1 LADFSLETRYD
12 KDPSIVYR
20 EIAGEA
26 VLVPIRRNV
35 ADMAKIYNLDE
46 VAADIWQ
53 LIDGQRTLA
62 EVRDALLDEYDVAPD
77 VLEADLGDLV
87 QKLVSI
93 GALKTC

>member
-1 LADFSLETRYD
+1 VTDLLEARYE

-35 ADMAKIYNLDE
+35 ADMAKIYSLDP
-46 VAADIWQ
+46 VGADIWK
-53 LIDGQRTLA
+53 LIDGQRTLGD
-62 EVRDALLDEYDVAPD
+62 VRDALLAEYDVAPD
-77 VLEADLGDLV
+77 VLDADLGDFV

-93 GALKTC
+93 GVLKVC

>member
-1 LADFSLETRYD
+1 LLETRYE

-35 ADMAKIYNLDE
+35 ADMEKIYSLDP
-46 VAADIWQ
+46 VGADIWQ
-53 LIDGQRTLA
+53 LIDGRRTLGD
-62 EVRDALLDEYDVAPD
+62 VRDALLAEYDVAPD
-77 VLEADLGDLV
+77 VLGSDLADFV

-93 GALKTC
+93 GALKVC